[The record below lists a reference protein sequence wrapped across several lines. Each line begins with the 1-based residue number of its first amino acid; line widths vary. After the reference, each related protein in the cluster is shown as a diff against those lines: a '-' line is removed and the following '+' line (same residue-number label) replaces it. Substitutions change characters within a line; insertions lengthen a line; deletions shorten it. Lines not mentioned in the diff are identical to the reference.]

1 MPQARRRC
9 IDLSI
14 ARNNG
19 DCSGTP
25 FVDFFFVPLLKAG
38 PLQIAIGMLKH
49 IQGCRHQQRTTDL
62 FGPLDPLRN
71 EGLLSAAFAMTFGG
85 RRRRQISK
93 VLEHAES
100 RDGHRAA
107 AVKRHV
113 VKEAV
118 APRGPRIFSP
128 QRLAQLVACSFD
140 LVDADLAYFEIGS
153 ELNRRSVAPA
163 QARIAA
169 PSNDLKTS

>member
-1 MPQARRRC
+1 
-9 IDLSI
+9 
-14 ARNNG
+14 
-19 DCSGTP
+19 
-25 FVDFFFVPLLKAG
+25 
-38 PLQIAIGMLKH
+38 MLKH
-49 IQGCRHQQRTTDL
+49 VEGFRHQQRTTDP
-62 FGPLDPLRN
+62 FGPLDPLGN
-71 EGLLSAAFAMTFGG
+71 EGLLSATFAMTFGG

-118 APRGPRIFSP
+118 ATRRPRIFRP
-128 QRLAQLVACSFD
+128 QRLAQLVAGSFD

-153 ELNRRSVAPA
+153 ELNRRSLAAA
-163 QARIAA
+163 QGRIAGTA
-169 PSNDLKTS
+169 GEGKHPSPHATVPTNRGWGGG